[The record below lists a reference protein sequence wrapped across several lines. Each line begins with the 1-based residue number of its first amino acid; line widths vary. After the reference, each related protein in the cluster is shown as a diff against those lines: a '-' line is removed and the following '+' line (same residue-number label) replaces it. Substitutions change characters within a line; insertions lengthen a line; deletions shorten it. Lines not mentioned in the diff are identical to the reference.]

1 MRGVSLLNENLPEGE
16 KIEGDAEELFE
27 AIDVDGNGIIDIEE
41 WRAMLK

>member
-1 MRGVSLLNENLPEGE
+1 MRTCLRGRRSRGTLR
-16 KIEGDAEELFE
+16 KLFE